1 MGSKILIVED
11 DTDLATMLELVL
23 RNKDF
28 DPVLCSRGDTA
39 LQAFR
44 ESNPDLVLLDIML
57 PGRNG
62 FDICKDIRSE
72 SNVPIVMLS
81 ARSDTDD
88 IIRGLEDSGADDYII
103 KPCEPPVLIARL
115 KAHLRVHDKHVI
127 KIGDVTLMPDRTV
140 TKNDR
145 EVSLTYTEFNLL
157 RHFALNPGKV
167 FTREELL
174 FEVWH
179 HREFTDDT
187 RLVNVHIQRLR
198 SKIED
203 DPENPKYVISVR
215 GIGYKSG
222 FSN

>member
-28 DPVLCSRGDTA
+28 DPILCSRGDAA

-44 ESNPDLVLLDIML
+44 DSNPDLVLLDIML

-62 FDICKDIRSE
+62 FDICKDIRAE

-88 IIRGLEDSGADDYII
+88 IIRGLEESGADDYVI
-103 KPCEPPVLIARL
+103 KPCEPPVLIARI

-127 KIGDVTLMPDRTV
+127 QTT
-140 TKNDR
+140 T
-145 EVSLTYTEFNLL
+145 
-157 RHFALNPGKV
+157 A
-167 FTREELL
+167 
-174 FEVWH
+174 
-179 HREFTDDT
+179 
-187 RLVNVHIQRLR
+187 
-198 SKIED
+198 
-203 DPENPKYVISVR
+203 
-215 GIGYKSG
+215 KSH
-222 FSN
+222 